1 MNKYVKAVFCVPLA
15 AIKYAILKVENGN
28 RFKASFPAIMS
39 PLTEVTVEGKSKLY
53 IGKKLK
59 MHNGAKI
66 RVRKGGKLEVGKNF
80 GMSNGCVVTAYEH
93 IKIGDNVMLGPN
105 VLIYDQDHDYR
116 TTGGVEAMKFKTA
129 PITIGNN
136 VWIGANTLI
145 LRGTTIG
152 DNSVV
157 GGGAVVKGTFPEN
170 NVIIQK
176 RTTEVRQQHN
186 GANQS
191 IT

>member
-1 MNKYVKAVFCVPLA
+1 MNKYIKAIFCVSLA
-15 AIKYAILKVENGN
+15 GIKYAILKLENRK
-28 RFKASFPAIMS
+28 RFSASFPAMVS
-39 PLTEVTVEGKSKLY
+39 PLTEITVEGKSELH
-53 IGKKLK
+53 IDRKLK

-66 RVRKGGKLEVGKNF
+66 RVRKGGKMQIGKNF

-93 IKIGDNVMLGPN
+93 ITIGDNVMLGPN

-116 TTGGVEAMKFKTA
+116 AEGGVAAMKFKTA
-129 PITIGNN
+129 PIIIGNN

-152 DNSVV
+152 DNCVI
-157 GGGAVVKGTFPEN
+157 GGGAVIKGTYPSN
-170 NVIIQK
+170 SVIIQK
-176 RTTEVRQQHN
+176 RNTEVLRQHDGN
-186 GANQS
+186 HQS

>member
-15 AIKYAILKVENGN
+15 GIKYAILKLENGK

-39 PLTEVTVEGKSKLY
+39 PLTEVTVEGKSELH

-66 RVRKGGKLEVGKNF
+66 RVRRGGKLEIGKNF

-116 TTGGVEAMKFKTA
+116 AEGGVAAMKFKTA

-136 VWIGANTLI
+136 VWIGANTII

-152 DNSVV
+152 DNCVI
-157 GGGAVVKGTFPEN
+157 GGGSVIKGIYPANTLM
-170 NVIIQK
+170 IQK
-176 RTTEVRQQHN
+176 RETRIIS
-186 GANQS
+186 GGGIS
-191 IT
+191 

>member
-1 MNKYVKAVFCVPLA
+1 MNRYIKAVFCVPLA

-39 PLTEVTVEGKSKLY
+39 PLTEVTVEGKSELY

-116 TTGGVEAMKFKTA
+116 APGGVAAMKFKTA

-157 GGGAVVKGTFPEN
+157 GAGTVVKGTFPEN
-170 NVIIQK
+170 SVIIQK
-176 RTTEVRQQHN
+176 RTTEVQRQHD
-186 GANQS
+186 GTNQS